1 MYIRVLYSDA
11 ISFRWCLLHEN
22 QIMLLLYRRCP
33 DYTHAVN
40 IVVLAWYVCMPG
52 TWSFLLRPSEYREH
66 KVNNHTTTSITA
78 VVAAI
83 LTSTEGSFKYSR
95 ARVIRARSLELRWVD
110 DTFLGGHTPEGVEC
124 TAKRDTWSTSHIY
137 I

>member
-1 MYIRVLYSDA
+1 
-11 ISFRWCLLHEN
+11 
-22 QIMLLLYRRCP
+22 MLLLYRRCP

-124 TAKRDTWSTSHIY
+124 TAKRDTWSTSHMY
-137 I
+137 MMRVLCTAHVAGGGQHFFGCC

>member
-1 MYIRVLYSDA
+1 
-11 ISFRWCLLHEN
+11 
-22 QIMLLLYRRCP
+22 MLLLYRRCP

-83 LTSTEGSFKYSR
+83 LTSTEGSFQYR
-95 ARVIRARSLELRWVD
+95 AVRESYEQDV
-110 DTFLGGHTPEGVEC
+110 
-124 TAKRDTWSTSHIY
+124 
-137 I
+137 